1 MKKLYTA
8 RVTFDFVVVA
18 DDQLNAFDV
27 ALANMREA
35 FSDLDR
41 YDVDMDVSEGVHAY
55 KWDNDCIPYGGD
67 GNTRTESYLKEK
79 ANESTRDSKTA
90 VHGSV
95 PCAGEA

>member
-8 RVTFDFVVVA
+8 RTDFVVVA
-18 DDQLNAFDV
+18 DDQLNAFEV

-55 KWDNDCIPYGGD
+55 KWDNALHPLRGD
-67 GNTRTESYLKEK
+67 GNTRTESYRKG
-79 ANESTRDSKTA
+79 ESTMRVRVDSKTA

-95 PCAGEA
+95 PCSR